1 MNQET
6 IDKVL
11 EDHSEKLMRYSDEI
25 HATVDKILADDCS
38 MNDVIGLLEVEK
50 MFRYNQGASAARC
63 NALLERLLGD
73 ECDKEGEE

>member
-11 EDHSEKLMRYSDEI
+11 EDHGEKLMRYSDEI
-25 HATVDKILADDCS
+25 HATVDKMLADDCS

-50 MFRYNQGASAARC
+50 MFRYNQIASAARR
-63 NALLERLLGD
+63 NALHERLFGD
-73 ECDKEGEE
+73 SYDEEGEE